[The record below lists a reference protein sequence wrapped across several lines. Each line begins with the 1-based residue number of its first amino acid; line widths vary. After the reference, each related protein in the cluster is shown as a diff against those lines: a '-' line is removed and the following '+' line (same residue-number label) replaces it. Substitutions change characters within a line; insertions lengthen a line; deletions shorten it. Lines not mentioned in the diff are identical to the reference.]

1 MKRRAVLA
9 GICAG
14 MIFAAL
20 PAEEAKT
27 PEPRQAEAE
36 CFFNEAKAIP
46 LRADT
51 RDVILAKLDAAI
63 AIVSDEP
70 RYRAERCFVLFKT
83 LRNGSS
89 LADCLAIL
97 EPMLGFE
104 LQANPG
110 GLDSRSGFRFF
121 WLLDSGNL
129 RQAWEKAVPEE
140 RRRLAALCDRF
151 RPAYHTMV
159 ERMQGE
165 PQWGSPFAKFER
177 RVTVISCTNN
187 FCLYYDQER
196 FKAGL
201 LENRLAF
208 LKCSAEFFREHPGPV
223 EKKQSPEAWI
233 SPWLSPNWC
242 MEREPYVFPGV
253 KFSAAEL
260 AEYQDEAAKHPL
272 PYVRGMGL
280 VIRLFLATRDSN
292 HDPKAFRGNFDR
304 FAEDLSALNLS
315 PAQRKDLMGYLQ
327 QADVF
332 EPAELDRYARE
343 VAAQRMPEWVLSEEF
358 IFAEEVLAIRDRE
371 KLAQFLLDNSGKCR
385 KYEPALRTAGIPDLL
400 RRLVIERNSP
410 AGRRALELFNH
421 DVKAR
426 MILPRESHSFFT
438 DGVVDGRNLYLTER
452 IPEGISVKVI
462 DRETDSVR
470 ELYRWKTRLTGCVRT
485 CRDLF
490 SDGYA
495 LDCDGELLAVG
506 AEDAIHL
513 FRLDGSEA
521 WTITDLPDPYVNAV
535 ALLDGRLYVW
545 CGCRSSSFHSSGP
558 IFFSCDLHGGDRRYH
573 YNGKRQERD
582 KNFPDNL
589 RGMLADR
596 ERHRLLLLQH
606 GELFEFR
613 PDTGQYRRLMKKP
626 ENASSWGWEST
637 LMQWSGPRLMIAFGG
652 EMMIFDPRTDE
663 SEWYFTGY
671 PQFKDRAVHF
681 LDGAPDFAHFG
692 GCQFLANGN
701 YLWMNQF
708 GRPYCI
714 RTGPGEWRRLFHYP
728 AFDDPTRN
736 GTFQIFPAADEKSI
750 YQLCGGFILKFTP
763 NEEAVK

>member
-1 MKRRAVLA
+1 MKRHALLA
-9 GICAG
+9 GFCVG
-14 MIFAAL
+14 LIFAAL
-20 PAEEAKT
+20 SAEEAKT
-27 PEPRQAEAE
+27 PDVNRAEAE

-51 RDVILAKLDAAI
+51 RDAILAKLDAAI
-63 AIVSDEP
+63 AIAPDEQ

-83 LRNGSS
+83 LKNDSS
-89 LADCLAIL
+89 LADCLAVL

-104 LQANPG
+104 LQADPEL
-110 GLDSRSGFRFF
+110 LDSRSGFRFF
-121 WLLDSGNL
+121 WLLDSGKL
-129 RQAWEKAVPEE
+129 RQAWEKAAPEE
-140 RRRLAALCDRF
+140 RRRLAALSDRF
-151 RPAYHTMV
+151 RPVYRDMV

-165 PQWGSPFAKFER
+165 PQWKSPFSKFESR
-177 RVTVISCTNN
+177 LTVISCTDH
-187 FCLYYDQER
+187 FCLYYDKER

-208 LKCSAEFFREHPGPV
+208 LKCTAEFFREHPGPV
-223 EKKQSPEAWI
+223 EKKLSPEAWI
-233 SPWLSPNWC
+233 SPRLCPNWC
-242 MEREPYVFPGV
+242 MERESYVYPGV
-253 KFSAAEL
+253 KYSAVEL
-260 AEYQDEAAKHPL
+260 AEYLDEAAKHPL

-280 VIRLFLATRDSN
+280 AIRLFLATRDSN
-292 HDPKAFRGNFDR
+292 HDLKAFRENFDR
-304 FAEDLSALNLS
+304 FSEDLSALHLS
-315 PAQRKDLMGYLQ
+315 PSQRKDLMAYLQ

-343 VAAQRMPEWVLSEEF
+343 AAAQRMPEWVMSEEF
-358 IFAEEVLAIRDRE
+358 AFADEALAIRDRE
-371 KLAQFLLDNSGKCR
+371 KMAQFLLDNSGKCR
-385 KYEPALRTAGIPDLL
+385 KYERALRTVGIPDQL

-426 MILPRESHSFFT
+426 MILPREPNSWFT

-452 IPEGISVKVI
+452 IPEGISVKAI

-470 ELYRWKTRLTGCVRT
+470 ELYRWKTRLTGSVRT
-485 CRDLF
+485 CRDQF

-495 LDCDGELLAVG
+495 LDSDGELLAVG
-506 AEDAIHL
+506 AEDAVHL

-521 WTITDLPDPYVNAV
+521 WTVTDLPDPYVNAV

-545 CGCRSSSFHSSGP
+545 CGYRSRSSHSSGP
-558 IFFSCDLHGGDRRYH
+558 IFFSCDLRGNDRRYH

-582 KNFPDNL
+582 KQFPGNL

-596 ERHRLLLLQH
+596 ERHRLLLLQYDS
-606 GELFEFR
+606 LFEFR
-613 PDTGQYRRLMKKP
+613 PDTGQYRSLMKKP
-626 ENASSWGWEST
+626 EHASSWGWEST
-637 LMQWSGPRLMIAFGG
+637 LMQWSGPRLTIVFGG

-671 PQFKDRAVHF
+671 PQFKDRAAHF
-681 LDGAPDFAHFG
+681 LDGKPDFSQFG
-692 GCQFLANGN
+692 GCQFLVNGN
-701 YLWMNQF
+701 YLWMNNF
-708 GRPYCI
+708 GRPHCI
-714 RTGPGEWRRLFHYP
+714 RTGPGEWRLLFHYP

-736 GTFQIFPAADEKSI
+736 GTFQIFPAADGKSI

-763 NEEAVK
+763 GEEAVK